1 MFDENWEFKTVSS
14 NIAKPVFIKP
24 VGNELFIAAENGVY
38 KTDKDVNILASY
50 TSSGAGYRGIFFL
63 QATGHVVVANYL
75 RNTIEIFYRN
85 LTYITNIPIP
95 TMPYSFGEYEGN
107 MFVGTKTGQIIVIN
121 NYQITKT
128 YITGCTSYLTS
139 FIIDPEG
146 YLLYFCYDNYGV
158 YLYHTNGTDIGKS
171 IKTPTTSENIRIDS
185 KGRLIVSSYDGIN
198 IYY

>member
-50 TSSGAGYRGIFFL
+50 TSSGAGYRGIFYL
-63 QATGHVVVANYL
+63 KATDHVVVANTASN
-75 RNTIEIFYRN
+75 RIEIFYRN

-107 MFVGTKTGQIIVIN
+107 MFVGTSTGQIIVIN
-121 NYQITKT
+121 NNYQIIKT
-128 YITGCTSYLTS
+128 YITGCTSYILS

-146 YLLYFCYDNYGV
+146 YLLYFCDSNFGV
-158 YLYHTNGTDIGKS
+158 YLYHTNGTDMGKP
-171 IKTPTTSENIRIDS
+171 IKTATSSENIRID
-185 KGRLIVSSYDGIN
+185 
-198 IYY
+198 